1 MENASNELALT
12 FQNLGYSRNQKGE
25 YKDACEDYL
34 RSIEINPING
44 KTHYLMG
51 LSLTKLGLYDDAI

>member
-12 FQNLGYSRNQKGE
+12 FQNLGYSRHQKGE

-34 RSIEINPING
+34 RSIEINPNG
-44 KTHYLMG
+44 KNP
-51 LSLTKLGLYDDAI
+51 LSNGFKSDKTWTL